1 MYGEIKKNGINED
14 EIKNVALKLI
24 QLVARNPKFNA
35 SEQGNVDFEAIHK
48 EAQIAIDMA
57 MEEVVNPKLVLP
69 TKAKILEVLRQLEL

>member
-14 EIKNVALKLI
+14 EIKNVSLKLI

-69 TKAKILEVLRQLEL
+69 IKAKILEVLRQLEL